1 MLGKLL
7 LTVIVILVAIVVLRK
22 RRQDERRE
30 FALTQTP
37 ATESTAKH
45 ADQPKPQLN
54 DYKFAAYL
62 FLVLMLGTGS
72 YLYYQRWQDDNSI
85 VTVVLHGEGTNTPI
99 TYKVFKKDFDE
110 RSFTTVDD
118 IRVTVASSERME
130 VSGL

>member
-7 LTVIVILVAIVVLRK
+7 LTIIVILVAIMVLRK

-30 FALTQTP
+30 LAAPQN
-37 ATESTAKH
+37 TESKVKREG
-45 ADQPKPQLN
+45 QQKPQLN

-85 VTVVLHGEGTNTPI
+85 ITVVLHGEGSNAPI

-110 RSFTTVDD
+110 RSFTTIDD